1 MMDHVTKVVCIRD
14 AMVKMMERFGISID
28 EFNDGMD
35 IYGSDI
41 KGNRVNSYGDHR
53 IAMTALLASLVSDGD
68 IIVEDAVNI
77 NTSFPEF
84 TEIANNIGMNIKV
97 YD

>member
-1 MMDHVTKVVCIRD
+1 
-14 AMVKMMERFGISID
+14 
-28 EFNDGMD
+28 
-35 IYGSDI
+35 
-41 KGNRVNSYGDHR
+41 
-53 IAMTALLASLVSDGD
+53 MTALLASLVSDGD